1 MRKRPIKVVE
11 IPIYERD
18 LDLWER
24 MPPYGKGAWAKE
36 VLRRVLQQEG
46 TVVTQ
51 PAKGAVVGDARQ
63 IEEEIVDWLRNDIV
77 PELIEI
83 IREEVRNEVRRALE
97 GQVSAVVTEDAS
109 NEAEESSDPIETW
122 QPTKAWIES
131 LRG

>member
-1 MRKRPIKVVE
+1 MRRRPSLIIKVPIFDEDRE
-11 IPIYERD
+11 I
-18 LDLWER
+18 LDA
-24 MPPYGKGAWAKE
+24 MPPYGRGAWLKE
-36 VLRRVLQQEG
+36 VAKRGLQPTFLNPQEHHSPD
-46 TVVTQ
+46 T
-51 PAKGAVVGDARQ
+51 ARQ

-97 GQVSAVVTEDAS
+97 GQVSAVVTEDS
-109 NEAEESSDPIETW
+109 SDEAEESSDPIETW

>member
-1 MRKRPIKVVE
+1 MRRRPTFLIKVPIFDEDRE
-11 IPIYERD
+11 I
-18 LDLWER
+18 LDA
-24 MPPYGKGAWAKE
+24 MPPYGRGAWLKE
-36 VLRRVLQQEG
+36 VAKRGLQPTFLIPKEHQSPD
-46 TVVTQ
+46 T
-51 PAKGAVVGDARQ
+51 ARQ

-97 GQVSAVVTEDAS
+97 DEAAHSNTVSENLPD
-109 NEAEESSDPIETW
+109 ESEHVSDSIETW